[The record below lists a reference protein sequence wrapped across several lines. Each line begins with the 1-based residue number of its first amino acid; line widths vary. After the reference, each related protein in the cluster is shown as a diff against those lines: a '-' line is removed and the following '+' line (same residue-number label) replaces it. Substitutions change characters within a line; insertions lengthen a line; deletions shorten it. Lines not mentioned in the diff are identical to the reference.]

1 MRFAGQ
7 TPTPANLASL
17 KDGDDSVWV
26 GFPVQILGWRVIDML
41 ARQFNGD
48 DLKPA
53 DDAFLPTQLLNSDN
67 IGTAVLDPKTGFYVG
82 VADYQDQFEKLWLK

>member
-1 MRFAGQ
+1 M
-7 TPTPANLASL
+7 
-17 KDGDDSVWV
+17 WV